1 MPDIYHELCHPLHRN
16 LDLPNFEPYARA
28 FKTSLFGMVAHF
40 HREALA
46 ADRLRNQEARL
57 FQMQLWRTCWAKY
70 WMEEFFCDLFGIL
83 TVGPAYAWAHYH
95 LCIKRGGDPFATP
108 LIRETSHPADDAR
121 MRAMLGTLR
130 SLREFDSDANSIER
144 AWREFID
151 VMAYRSTAEYHWC
164 YSDAQIDAIT
174 RAAKEGVEGIGIVM
188 ATSQTKARVRD
199 FLNDAWR
206 IFWRAPADFPAWEV
220 DEAGKLLPPAAA

>member
-1 MPDIYHELCHPLHRN
+1 
-16 LDLPNFEPYARA
+16 
-28 FKTSLFGMVAHF
+28 
-40 HREALA
+40 
-46 ADRLRNQEARL
+46 
-57 FQMQLWRTCWAKY
+57 
-70 WMEEFFCDLFGIL
+70 
-83 TVGPAYAWAHYH
+83 
-95 LCIKRGGDPFATP
+95 
-108 LIRETSHPADDAR
+108 
-121 MRAMLGTLR
+121 MLGTLR

-151 VMAYRSTAEYHWC
+151 VMAYRSTAEYHMC

-206 IFWRAPADFPAWEV
+206 IFWRVPADFPAWEV